1 MLNEAFDEQALSQA
15 RTFEWFKHFK
25 DGRESVVD
33 DKHSGRLS
41 TRTTL
46 EMIANVREVILED
59 RRQAIHDVCN
69 RIRLSHRSCQ
79 RILADELNMRRIAAK
94 FVPRLLNNDQR
105 DHRVQ
110 ACTEMQKQLDMI
122 LTSCPGS

>member
-1 MLNEAFDEQALSQA
+1 ML
-15 RTFEWFKHFK
+15 FKV
-25 DGRESVVD
+25 GRESVED
-33 DKHSGRLS
+33 NKHSDRPS
-41 TRTTL
+41 ICTTP
-46 EMIANVREVILED
+46 EMTPKVREVILED
-59 RRQAIHDVCN
+59 RRQIIHDVCN
-69 RIRLSHRSCQ
+69 RVGLSYGLYQ